1 MESSCPEIWVAGSN
15 PVGSAEYAPVMK
27 LVEHKRLKPSWD
39 VRARGS
45 STLPRS
51 TRRNAMKRVL
61 LDLLKDCYED
71 ELAHLELR
79 MIRDA
84 QQPRFEALKESH
96 PEIYRD
102 FMAARVEWHEILLKN
117 RKKRVEVLTS
127 LIEG

>member
-1 MESSCPEIWVAGSN
+1 
-15 PVGSAEYAPVMK
+15 
-27 LVEHKRLKPSWD
+27 
-39 VRARGS
+39 
-45 STLPRS
+45 
-51 TRRNAMKRVL
+51 MKRVL

>member
-1 MESSCPEIWVAGSN
+1 MEVK
-15 PVGSAEYAPVMK
+15 MK
-27 LVEHKRLKPSWD
+27 KVI
-39 VRARGS
+39 
-45 STLPRS
+45 
-51 TRRNAMKRVL
+51 

-102 FMAARVEWHEILLKN
+102 FMEARNGAHEILLRN
-117 RKKRVEVLTS
+117 RRKRVDVLTK
-127 LIEG
+127 IVEGQIK